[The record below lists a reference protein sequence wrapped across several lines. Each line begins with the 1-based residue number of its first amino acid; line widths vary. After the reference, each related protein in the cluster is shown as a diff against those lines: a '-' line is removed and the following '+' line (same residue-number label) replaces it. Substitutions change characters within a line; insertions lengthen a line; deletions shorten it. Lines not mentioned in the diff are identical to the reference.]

1 MNKKAFG
8 IIGLGVM
15 GKSLALNILDHMFS
29 LSVYNRTGENEENV
43 ISDFIAE
50 NTTKNVVGFTKL
62 PEFVASLSQ
71 PRKILIMVKAG
82 EVVDAVI
89 NQLLPL
95 LSEND
100 SIIDGGNSHF
110 KDTFRRLEFV
120 KKQGIHFFGL
130 GISGG
135 EEGARKG
142 PSLMPG
148 GTKENYNEI
157 SEVLEAIAA
166 KDVHGKPCCSYIGP
180 EGAGHFVKMIHNG
193 MEYADMQLLAE
204 MYGLLSVT
212 LSNEEIAAIFEEWDR
227 GILSSYLLGIT
238 AKILKTKE
246 QQTYVLDTILD
257 RAGNKGTGS
266 WSSAIALELGIPTSI
281 KTAAVFARYTS
292 SFKEQRTLLSTR
304 VKNKNRACKPVDI
317 EGLKEA
323 YDFARTLN
331 LQQGLQLLQQASN
344 KYNWELNLSEICR
357 VWTNGCIIKSAKIV
371 RYVAKLKTI
380 TNLFE
385 DSEVIAALE
394 KQELSVQKI
403 IEYGLVQRV
412 QVPCFYESYNY
423 WLAMT
428 TAKSTAN
435 LIQAQRDYFGAHGFQ
450 RVDSTSEESFHFNW
464 S

>member
-15 GKSLALNILDHMFS
+15 GKSLALNILDHKFS
-29 LSVYNRTGENEENV
+29 LSVYNRDSEGEEQV
-43 ISDFIAE
+43 VSDFITE
-50 NTTKNVVGFTKL
+50 NSFKNVIGFTNL
-62 PEFVASLSQ
+62 PEFVNSLSL
-71 PRKILIMVKAG
+71 PRKILVMVKAG
-82 EVVDAVI
+82 DVVDAII

-110 KDTFRRLEFV
+110 KDTLRRTELV
-120 KKQGIHFFGL
+120 NKHGMHFFGL

-148 GTKENYNEI
+148 GSKEHYKQI

-166 KDVHGKPCCSYIGP
+166 KDIHGNPCCSYMGAD
-180 EGAGHFVKMIHNG
+180 GAGHFVKMVHNG
-193 MEYADMQLLAE
+193 IEYADMQLLAE
-204 MYGLLSVT
+204 MYGLLSET
-212 LSNEEIAAIFEEWDR
+212 LNNEEIATIFKEWNS
-227 GILSSYLLGIT
+227 GILSSYLLEIT
-238 AKILKTKE
+238 AKILQTKE
-246 QQTYVLDTILD
+246 QGNYLIDSILD
-257 RAGNKGTGS
+257 KAGNKGTGS
-266 WSSAIALELGIPTSI
+266 WSSTIALELGVPTSI

-292 SFKEQRTLLSTR
+292 SFKEKRCLLSSQIKKRDQLCRT
-304 VKNKNRACKPVDI
+304 VDI
-317 EGLKEA
+317 DALKEA

-331 LQQGLQLLQQASN
+331 LQQGLQLIQQASTN
-344 KYNWELNLSEICR
+344 YNWALNLSEICR
-357 VWTNGCIIKSAKIV
+357 VWTNGCIIKSAKIE
-371 RYVAKLKTI
+371 RYVSRFKTI

-385 DSEVIAALE
+385 DAETIAALE
-394 KQELSVQKI
+394 KQELSVQNI
-403 IEYGLVQRV
+403 VEHALMRRV

-428 TAKSTAN
+428 TAQSTAN
-435 LIQAQRDYFGAHGFQ
+435 LIQAQRDYFGAHRFQ
-450 RVDSTSEESFHFNW
+450 RVDNSSEESFHFNW

>member
-15 GKSLALNILDHMFS
+15 GKSLALNILDHKFS
-29 LSVYNRTGENEENV
+29 LSVYNRTSANEENV
-43 ISDFIAE
+43 ISDFIAK
-50 NTTKNVVGFTKL
+50 NTTKNVAGFTNL
-62 PEFVASLSQ
+62 PEFIHSLSL

-82 EVVDAVI
+82 EVVDTI
-89 NQLLPL
+89 TNQLLPL

-110 KDTFRRLEFV
+110 KDTLRRSGFF
-120 KKQGIHFFGL
+120 KKHGIHFFGL

-148 GTKENYNEI
+148 GSKENYNEI

-166 KDVHGKPCCSYIGP
+166 KDVNGKPCCSYMGP
-180 EGAGHFVKMIHNG
+180 DGAGHFVKMVHNG
-193 MEYADMQLLAE
+193 IEYADMQLLAE
-204 MYGLLSVT
+204 MYGLLSTT
-212 LSNEEIAAIFEEWDR
+212 LNNEEISTIFKEWDS
-227 GILSSYLLGIT
+227 GILSSYLLEIT
-238 AKILKTKE
+238 AKILQTKE
-246 QQTYVLDTILD
+246 QGNYLVDSILD
-257 RAGNKGTGS
+257 KAGNKGTGS
-266 WSSAIALELGIPTSI
+266 WSSITALELGVPTSI
-281 KTAAVFARYTS
+281 KTAAVFSRYTS
-292 SFKEQRTLLSTR
+292 SFKEQRTLLAMQ
-304 VKNKNRACKPVDI
+304 VKNENKECKPVNV
-317 EGLKEA
+317 EALKEA

-331 LQQGLQLLQQASN
+331 LQQGLQLIQQASTR
-344 KYNWELNLSEICR
+344 YNWGLNLSEICR
-357 VWTNGCIIKSAKIV
+357 VWTNGCIIKSSKII
-371 RYVAKLKTI
+371 RYVAKFKTI

-385 DSEVIAALE
+385 DSEIIAALE

-403 IEYGLVQRV
+403 VEHALVQRV

-428 TAKSTAN
+428 TAQSTAN
-435 LIQAQRDYFGAHGFQ
+435 LIQAQRDYFGAHRFQ